1 MGISGRNCVVAFT
14 RVAGAITGEATNLL
28 VWRDLV
34 QEIGQYGR
42 VPDSAARD
50 LDCRYLQCFLINPDM
65 YLAPEAAFRAA
76 MLAGVPLAFAFA
88 LGLDAG
94 AVHKKVQRSR

>member
-14 RVAGAITGEATNLL
+14 RVVGAITGDATNLL

-34 QEIGQYGR
+34 QEIGQYRR

-50 LDCRYLQCFLINPDM
+50 LDCPSLQCFLINPDM
-65 YLAPEAAFRAA
+65 YLAPETAFRAA
-76 MLAGVPLAFAFA
+76 MLAGVPLAFA

-94 AVHKKVQRSR
+94 DVHKKVQRSR